1 MSDARTVIA
10 KWLGDETHVASG
22 GTSITTATPD
32 TRRADAILAALAL
45 AGFVITTRERWDAL
59 VRVAEGIE
67 RVVVSKDLEGSE

>member
-10 KWLGDETHVASG
+10 RKKCYAQ
-22 GTSITTATPD
+22 GTVGEEW
-32 TRRADAILAALAL
+32 ADGLLAALAL

-67 RVVVSKDLEGSE
+67 RVVASKALEGSE